1 MCFRLI
7 NDTFSPRKQYVYEF
21 QIIRQTGF
29 IELTLFIAY
38 AFHRMNMRDE
48 ETWNNQ
54 DNQTND

>member
-1 MCFRLI
+1 MFR
-7 NDTFSPRKQYVYEF
+7 SRKQYVYEF
-21 QIIRQTGF
+21 QIIRLADF
-29 IELTLFIAY
+29 VELTLFIAN